1 MWPGFVR
8 LTLIGTIKVLL
19 VLLMCCILGRW
30 RSGES
35 VNWASWSTWTRMQE
49 ATAVATCA
57 NSPPPYH
64 SLEPH
69 QWSSWYVHFLKH
81 THVHTK
87 TLTQLARSL
96 MPPRVNVCKLIN
108 KNNISLDHMTTV
120 WLFSQLGFPLWLY
133 KEFKT
138 ITPPEL
144 NYPELFSLHLQ
155 RGLIMGWLHKDHIRT
170 LKSQQAC
177 FGSIECTIHVWRRD
191 GVANHCVFPV
201 EPMVQ
206 SEPGCAFGY
215 RTSPPLEWT
224 PKHDEH
230 CGTAS
235 TASSKRDALSYLPH
249 TGTFTT

>member
-1 MWPGFVR
+1 MYLGQVAEWGIRKLGLVKYLDKNAGSYSGGNMR
-8 LTLIGTIKVLL
+8 KLSTAISLIGAPPVVFL
-19 VLLMCCILGRW
+19 V
-30 RSGES
+30 
-35 VNWASWSTWTRMQE
+35 
-49 ATAVATCA
+49 CA
-57 NSPPPYH
+57 FP
-64 SLEPH
+64 
-69 QWSSWYVHFLKH
+69 Q
-81 THVHTK
+81 THTK

-138 ITPPEL
+138 LTPPEL
-144 NYPELFSLHLQ
+144 NYPELFSLRLQ

-170 LKSQQAC
+170 LKNQQAC

-191 GVANHCVFPV
+191 GVANQCVFPV
-201 EPMVQ
+201 EPMVE

-215 RTSPPLEWT
+215 RMSPPLEWT